1 MTTFLRS
8 ILTAI
13 SATTALASASFA
25 QQKLDL
31 KQSDIIFISKQMG
44 VPVDGRFKKFDA
56 QMSFDPKSPQT
67 SKVAFTVDLASADI
81 GNTETERELT
91 KPGWFDTS
99 KFPQATFASS
109 AIKSLGSGKFEVAGK
124 LAIKG
129 NSRDVIVPV
138 AVTQAAGVSTARG
151 EFILKRLDFKIGD
164 GEWNDPSLVANDV
177 TVKFKIAVTGMNPL

>member
-1 MTTFLRS
+1 MNRLLIS
-8 ILTAI
+8 ICT
-13 SATTALASASFA
+13 ASALLATPSTVFA

-31 KQSDIIFISKQMG
+31 KQSEIVFVSKQMG

-81 GNTETERELT
+81 GNADTERELT

-99 KFPQATFASS
+99 KFPQATFASG

-129 NSRDVIVPV
+129 NSRDVVVPV
-138 AVTQAAGVSTARG
+138 AVTQASGVSTARG

>member
-1 MTTFLRS
+1 MNRLLIS
-8 ILTAI
+8 ICTANALL
-13 SATTALASASFA
+13 ATTPTVFA

-31 KQSDIIFISKQMG
+31 KQSEIVFVSKQMG

-67 SKVAFTVDLASADI
+67 SKVSFTVDLASADI
-81 GNTETERELT
+81 GNADTERELT

-99 KFPQATFASS
+99 KFPQATFASG

-129 NSRDVIVPV
+129 NSRDVVVPV
-138 AVTQAAGVSTARG
+138 AVTQAGGVSTARG

-164 GEWNDPSLVANDV
+164 GEWNDPSLVADDV